1 MRGLFSNAGATLF
14 ELLVTVSVIGVLL
27 GVSVLGI
34 RGTYFD
40 FATSKQ
46 RVVNDLR
53 LTRSNAN
60 TKGAH
65 FRVLFGSGSY
75 FIERLQ
81 DEDGDGVW
89 DSDPELEPQEINL
102 PDGVGVTL
110 SLFGGGGT
118 DASAV
123 EFDTRGMVV
132 PPDGKMVADLTEII
146 IRDLKTGEAVVVQVW
161 PSGQVQLS
169 SNTNVSS

>member
-1 MRGLFSNAGATLF
+1 M
-14 ELLVTVSVIGVLL
+14 
-27 GVSVLGI
+27 
-34 RGTYFD
+34 
-40 FATSKQ
+40 
-46 RVVNDLR
+46 
-53 LTRSNAN
+53 
-60 TKGAH
+60 
-65 FRVLFGSGSY
+65 
-75 FIERLQ
+75 
-81 DEDGDGVW
+81 
-89 DSDPELEPQEINL
+89 
-102 PDGVGVTL
+102 

-132 PPDGKMVADLTEII
+132 PPDGKMVADLTEIT